1 MRSTLIAA
9 GVVLGA
15 ASAQAADCRDAA
27 SQAEMNVCAS
37 KAYEKADAELNAAY
51 RELKERAQEETA
63 KLLVAAQRAWV
74 TFRDAECA
82 FAASGSAGG
91 SVQPMVVSNCLED
104 ITRKRTTEL
113 KAYLDCKEGD
123 LACLIPRR

>member
-1 MRSTLIAA
+1 MLIAA

-15 ASAQAADCRDAA
+15 ASVEAADCRDAV
-27 SQAEMNVCAS
+27 SQAEMNSCAG
-37 KAYEKADAELNAAY
+37 KAYEKAAAELNAAY
-51 RELKERAQEETA
+51 RELKERAQGETA

-82 FAASGSAGG
+82 LAASGSAGG

-104 ITRKRTTEL
+104 LTRKRIAEL
-113 KAYLDCKEGD
+113 KARLDCEEGD
-123 LACLIPRR
+123 LACPVPRP